1 MQQDKNIYRKN
12 FALIIA
18 FLILVSVTFIIALFV
33 SYSLTE
39 KYVENEFSSKDNE
52 VLDQTIKPYNDFF
65 QNTIPEI
72 TYYAGFLDSASAAR
86 YSDSVFKTFKF
97 VKHTTFYAIDIASP
111 TKIDPGDLDVRVK
124 AIYQISPLNGHV
136 AGSRRSSAADFSDF
150 EMMSARLKTY
160 VAEADTSREPTQDQK
175 FKTFY
180 DIEPE
185 KIIYLNIPRREDVKH
200 YRELLKNLHSN
211 GVYGQNMM
219 TFALDRSGLNVK
231 NTHPELYKN
240 VSIRPVVYDPID
252 NDNTNI
258 VAESPFPGAFSNYK
272 LYLTSPHDYL
282 NAEVNRRFM
291 PIGAMVLLIFAFLV
305 LIGWLIYRNMNVNM
319 RLFKLQYDFINN
331 FTHEFKTP
339 VSVIKIA
346 GSNLRSDAEL
356 SDRQRR
362 HYGKI
367 LDEEADRLNDLMNTL
382 LSFTQLENNAIR
394 AKKEEIVIGDFV
406 KGYIDTFKIKYP
418 DFKINHSVQDV
429 AKFYTDPVLLGSL
442 FQNLM
447 ENAYK
452 YSNPK
457 RRELAINVKKGKKG
471 ITFSFADKGIGIAK
485 EEITHI
491 FKKFYKVENQYNQQG
506 SAGLGLAFCKELVN
520 FMEGDITVNSKINE
534 GSEFVITLPY
544 EAAG

>member
-1 MQQDKNIYRKN
+1 MQQDKQVYRKN
-12 FALIIA
+12 FVLIIA
-18 FLILVSVTFIIALFV
+18 FLILISVTFIIALFI
-33 SYSLTE
+33 SYNLTE
-39 KYVENEFSSKDNE
+39 KYVENEFDSKKND
-52 VLDQTIKPYNDFF
+52 VLEQTTKPYNDFF

-72 TYYAGFLDSASAAR
+72 TFYAGFLDSASAAK
-86 YSDSVFKTFKF
+86 YSDSVFKTYHF

-111 TKIDPGDLDVRVK
+111 AATDPGELDVRVK
-124 AIYQISPLNGHV
+124 AIYEFSPKDGHV
-136 AGSRRSSAADFSDF
+136 VGSRKTSATDFSDF
-150 EMMSARLKTY
+150 ELMSARLKTY
-160 VAEADTSREPTQDQK
+160 VADADTAREPTQDQK

-185 KIIYLNIPRREDVKH
+185 KIIYLNIPRREDIKH
-200 YRELLKNLHSN
+200 YRELLKNIHSN
-211 GVYGQNMM
+211 AVYGQNMM
-219 TFALDRSGLNVK
+219 TFTLDRAGLTVK

-272 LYLTSPHDYL
+272 LYFTSPHDYL

-291 PIGAMVLLIFAFLV
+291 PIGAMVLLIYVFLI
-305 LIGWLIYRNMNVNM
+305 LIGWLIYRNLNVNI

-382 LSFTQLENNAIR
+382 LSFTQLENNAIK
-394 AKKEEIVIGDFV
+394 AKKEEIVIEDFI

-418 DFKINHSVQDV
+418 DFKINYSVYGV
-429 AKFYTDPVLLGSL
+429 VKFFTDPVLLGSL

-457 RRELAINVKKGKKG
+457 RRELAINVRKGKKG
-471 ITFSFADKGIGIAK
+471 IVFSFADRGIGIAK

-520 FMEGDITVNSKINE
+520 FMDGDITVNSKINE
-534 GSEFVITLPY
+534 GSEFIITLPY
-544 EAAG
+544 EAAE